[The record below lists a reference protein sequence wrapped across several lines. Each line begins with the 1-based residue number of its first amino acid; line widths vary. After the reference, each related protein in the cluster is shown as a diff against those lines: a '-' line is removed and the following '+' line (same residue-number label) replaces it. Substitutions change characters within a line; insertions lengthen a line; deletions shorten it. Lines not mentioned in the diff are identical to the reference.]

1 MYNTVEMAAV
11 KDTSLWNVFV
21 AQPGQFYPFGSMTG
35 DERAQRTARLIL
47 YSGILAGFLKKN
59 PPLAFV
65 GGIIGFVVLS
75 IYGRP
80 TTIDPRL
87 AGTVADPNPAGNSL
101 VGDVRGRDS
110 YARIGGNLDK
120 STLLKRMQ
128 NPFEAFGALDRQI
141 APALSPLDAPY
152 LQMSEPSEMGLSKW
166 TEFAGGPGGASHGG
180 GRQLGV
186 PPRGG

>member
-1 MYNTVEMAAV
+1 MAAV
-11 KDTSLWNVFV
+11 KDTSLWNAFI
-21 AQPGQFYPFGSMTG
+21 AQPAQFYPFGRMTA
-35 DERAQRTARLIL
+35 DERGQRTARLLL
-47 YSGILAGFLKKN
+47 YSGLLAGFLKKN

-65 GGIIGFVVLS
+65 GGIISFVVLS
-75 IYGRP
+75 MYGRP
-80 TTIDPRL
+80 TTIDTRTL
-87 AGTVADPNPAGNSL
+87 GTAADPNPGGNAL
-101 VGDVRGRDS
+101 VGDVRGRDT

-120 STLLKRMQ
+120 ATLLKRMQ

-152 LQMSEPSEMGLSKW
+152 LQTVEPELGLNKW

-186 PPRGG
+186 PPRQG